1 MRVRLL
7 AAILASTAAT
17 IGLSVPAASAETGQ
31 QSYDIAPQD
40 LADALRQYSELSGRD
55 VIANSEIVARKKS
68 ARVSGTFTADAALA
82 QLLAGTGLVAESV
95 DGTLVIREGKGDKFA
110 ERWATRGTEQSDDAQ
125 IIVTGTRIRGA
136 GPVGSPVTIV
146 DRDALDRSGR
156 STLADYLQTIPQN
169 FSGGPGEATF
179 GATARGN
186 ANTNLNFG
194 SGINLRGLG
203 SASTLTLFD
212 GVRPAM
218 GGAWGAFTD
227 LSLIPSSAIDRIE
240 ILTDGASAIY
250 GSDAVAGVVNLRFRN
265 RFEGAETRMR
275 AGTADGDFSEMQ
287 IAQLL
292 GKKWN
297 SGHLVLAAEYYS
309 RGNLPATKRRFTSE
323 DLRPVG
329 GPDLRS
335 NFANPGTILAA
346 NGRVFAIPPGQDGR
360 GLTAADLIEGS
371 FNRADAQR
379 LVDILPRQRSLS
391 FYASAEQEI
400 GAITLFARGLYADRR
415 YRVNQRRFGPVPV
428 TVTSANPYYVDPI
441 GTGQPITVFYD
452 PSADFGPEG
461 ARGRARALN
470 LSGGARAN
478 VGDWSL
484 EISGGY
490 GLQRGRADDINIIH
504 ITRRSEALVLS
515 DPATALNVFGDG
527 AVNDPALV
535 DRLRGG
541 LVSRV
546 RSRVW
551 TAALRADGSL
561 FDLPAGT
568 VKLAAGAEIRGERLD
583 YTSVFDLFG
592 NITTTS
598 RLPGLPG
605 KRTVRALYGE
615 LVIPIFDA
623 GTSLPGALQ
632 LSLAGRHEDYS
643 DVGSTSNPK
652 LGLRWTPV
660 RGVVVRASYGHSF
673 RAPFFTELVGA
684 ANATYQPVYLPD
696 PQSPTGQTLALA
708 LLGFRPD
715 LGPEKATS
723 WTAGVDLEP
732 VALPGLRLSATW
744 FDIAY
749 RDRIASA
756 SFDIFNFLARR
767 DVYGELVDETP
778 DPAEVAAY
786 FANPNLRNPLGVQ
799 ASDIEVIADARTFN
813 LSRVTIR
820 GLDFDASYRHSI
832 PNGALTLSLGGSRLF
847 SIDQQVTRSAPA
859 INAVGTLGNPVKL
872 RLRGRLGFEAG
883 PFDGGLS
890 LLHMSGYRNQTATP
904 AEKVKSWT
912 TFDLQL
918 GARIAG
924 APGGR
929 AFRLAL
935 NVNNLFDR
943 DPPYVLFRT
952 ATSVLG
958 YDPEQASAVGRTIA
972 LQGIVTW

>member
-1 MRVRLL
+1 M
-7 AAILASTAAT
+7 
-17 IGLSVPAASAETGQ
+17 PAASAETGQ

-55 VIANSEIVARKKS
+55 VIANSDVVARKKS
-68 ARVSGTFTADAALA
+68 ARVSGTFNADAALA
-82 QLLAGTGLVAESV
+82 QLLAGTELVAESV
-95 DGTLVIREGKGDKFA
+95 DGTLVIREGKGDRFA
-110 ERWATRGTEQSDDAQ
+110 ESSANRGTAQSDDAQ

-156 STLADYLQTIPQN
+156 TTLADYLQTIPQN
-169 FSGGPGEATF
+169 FSGGPSEATF

-470 LSGGARAN
+470 LSGGA
-478 VGDWSL
+478 
-484 EISGGY
+484 
-490 GLQRGRADDINIIH
+490 
-504 ITRRSEALVLS
+504 
-515 DPATALNVFGDG
+515 
-527 AVNDPALV
+527 
-535 DRLRGG
+535 
-541 LVSRV
+541 
-546 RSRVW
+546 
-551 TAALRADGSL
+551 
-561 FDLPAGT
+561 
-568 VKLAAGAEIRGERLD
+568 
-583 YTSVFDLFG
+583 
-592 NITTTS
+592 
-598 RLPGLPG
+598 
-605 KRTVRALYGE
+605 
-615 LVIPIFDA
+615 
-623 GTSLPGALQ
+623 
-632 LSLAGRHEDYS
+632 
-643 DVGSTSNPK
+643 
-652 LGLRWTPV
+652 
-660 RGVVVRASYGHSF
+660 
-673 RAPFFTELVGA
+673 
-684 ANATYQPVYLPD
+684 
-696 PQSPTGQTLALA
+696 
-708 LLGFRPD
+708 
-715 LGPEKATS
+715 
-723 WTAGVDLEP
+723 
-732 VALPGLRLSATW
+732 
-744 FDIAY
+744 
-749 RDRIASA
+749 
-756 SFDIFNFLARR
+756 
-767 DVYGELVDETP
+767 
-778 DPAEVAAY
+778 
-786 FANPNLRNPLGVQ
+786 
-799 ASDIEVIADARTFN
+799 
-813 LSRVTIR
+813 
-820 GLDFDASYRHSI
+820 
-832 PNGALTLSLGGSRLF
+832 
-847 SIDQQVTRSAPA
+847 
-859 INAVGTLGNPVKL
+859 
-872 RLRGRLGFEAG
+872 
-883 PFDGGLS
+883 
-890 LLHMSGYRNQTATP
+890 
-904 AEKVKSWT
+904 
-912 TFDLQL
+912 
-918 GARIAG
+918 
-924 APGGR
+924 
-929 AFRLAL
+929 
-935 NVNNLFDR
+935 
-943 DPPYVLFRT
+943 
-952 ATSVLG
+952 
-958 YDPEQASAVGRTIA
+958 
-972 LQGIVTW
+972 